1 LTLAFVRHL
10 LSIVLLPG
18 VVVGWIPLWIARR
31 YHTSVT
37 APGGAI
43 DLGLVL
49 FGLVLL
55 AIGVALFASS
65 LQRFV
70 VEGHG
75 TLAPWDPP
83 RRLVVR
89 GPYRHVRNPMI
100 SGVVFLLAAEA
111 ALLRSLPHAL
121 WALGFLAI
129 NMIYIPLLEEPML
142 TMRFG
147 REYDEYRRHVRRFLP
162 RLRPWPG
169 RVERAA

>member
-1 LTLAFVRHL
+1 MLAFVRHL
-10 LSIVLLPG
+10 VSVALLPG

-31 YHTSVT
+31 YHTRVT
-37 APGGAI
+37 APDTAI
-43 DLGLVL
+43 DV
-49 FGLVLL
+49 GLVLL
-55 AIGVALFASS
+55 GCGLLAIGAALFASS

-89 GPYRHVRNPMI
+89 GPYRYVRNPMI

-111 ALLRSLPHAL
+111 ALLRSQPHAL
-121 WALGFLAI
+121 WALGFLVI

-142 TMRFG
+142 AMRFG
-147 REYDEYRRHVRRFLP
+147 REFDEYRRHVRRFLP
-162 RLRPWPG
+162 RLRPWHG
-169 RVERAA
+169 RVERIA